1 MRCVREEHTVSDSM
15 IRLISTEGLEFTPA
29 IHTRDVVWP
38 P

>member
-1 MRCVREEHTVSDSM
+1 MEHVMSRATTH
-15 IRLISTEGLEFTPA
+15 LISTEGLEFTPA